1 MNPATFESINL
12 HTITLSQ
19 PCLLA
24 LDSKFITK
32 HKCLIFDLQDSHIS
46 IALSCENAP
55 LGLITNHIN
64 SLFPHKSLKFFLAS
78 SESFAAQ
85 LESITDFQAFKKLQ
99 DNLLFLLQ
107 SQNQHNDDERAA
119 IALLDYIL
127 ELCIKHRASD
137 IHFES
142 QDSIHCVRIRVD
154 GMLREILRLQEAVFE
169 SLSACLKLEC
179 KLDINQ
185 KRQAQDGRFSRVFD
199 SKAFDFR
206 LSVLPTF
213 SGESLV
219 LRILHK
225 NAKIA
230 TLQELGFHK
239 LPLQLITHFANS
251 PSGLILLSGP
261 TGSGKS
267 TTLYAILESIKSPS
281 KKIITLEDPIEY
293 RIHNTTQVLVNDKHH
308 FGFSN
313 ALKALL
319 RHDPDILM
327 IGEIRDENSLDI
339 ALRASLTGHLVLST
353 IHANDSLSV
362 IERLLDM
369 GAKDYLLSIRDEN
382 SLDIALRASL
392 TGHLVLSTIHAN
404 DSLSVIERLL
414 DMGAKDYLLSSTLR
428 LLISQRLVRRLC
440 PYCKIPLSFQ
450 QICEKFES
458 FKLETHILEP
468 YKNARFYTSSACQ
481 HCYMQGYNGRLL
493 IAECLEN
500 SSLLQH
506 YIQSPQDKEIIT
518 KELQKGGF
526 ESMFEAGIKL
536 LAQGQTSF
544 EEIYRVCRL

>member
-1 MNPATFESINL
+1 MNPPVFESINL

-19 PCLLA
+19 SCLLA
-24 LDSKFITK
+24 LDSKFIAK
-32 HKCLIFDLQDSHIS
+32 HKCLIFDLQDSHIF
-46 IALSCENAP
+46 IALSCEDAP
-55 LGLITNHIN
+55 LGLITNHIS

-78 SESFAAQ
+78 SESFTAQ
-85 LESITDFQAFKKLQ
+85 LESITDFQGFYKLQ
-99 DNLLFLLQ
+99 EHLLTLLK
-107 SQNQHNDDERAA
+107 SHNQHNDEKAA
-119 IALLDYIL
+119 VALLDYIL

-142 QDSIHCVRIRVD
+142 QDSIHCIRIRVD
-154 GMLREILRLQEAVFE
+154 GMLREILMLQKLVFE
-169 SLSACLKLEC
+169 SLIACLKLEC

-199 SKAFDFR
+199 TKAFDFR
-206 LSVLPTF
+206 LSVLPSF

-230 TLQELGFHK
+230 TLEELGFQKSQLH
-239 LPLQLITHFANS
+239 LITHFASS

-267 TTLYAILESIKSPS
+267 TTLYAILESIKSPQ

-293 RIHNTTQVLVNDKHH
+293 RIHSTTQVLINDKHN
-308 FGFSN
+308 FGFVN

-369 GAKDYLLSIRDEN
+369 GAKDYLI
-382 SLDIALRASL
+382 
-392 TGHLVLSTIHAN
+392 
-404 DSLSVIERLL
+404 
-414 DMGAKDYLLSSTLR
+414 SSTLR
-428 LLISQRLVRRLC
+428 LIISQRLVRKLC
-440 PYCKIPLSFQ
+440 FHCKIPLSHQ
-450 QICEKFES
+450 QMYKKFES
-458 FKLETHILEP
+458 FKLKTHILKRYE
-468 YKNARFYTSSACQ
+468 KATFYAACGCQ
-481 HCYMQGYNGRLL
+481 HCYMQGYEGRLL
-493 IAECLEN
+493 ITECLEN
-500 SSLLQH
+500 STLLQH
-506 YIQSPQDKEIIT
+506 HITAPQDKEMIIN
-518 KELQKGGF
+518 ELEKSGF
-526 ESMFEAGIKL
+526 ESMFEVGVKI
-536 LAQGQTSF
+536 LAQGLTSF
-544 EEIYRVCRL
+544 EELHRVCRL

>member
-19 PCLLA
+19 SCLLA

-64 SLFPHKSLKFFLAS
+64 SLFPLRHLEFFLAS
-78 SESFAAQ
+78 NESFEAQ

-369 GAKDYLLSIRDEN
+369 GAKDYLLS
-382 SLDIALRASL
+382 
-392 TGHLVLSTIHAN
+392 
-404 DSLSVIERLL
+404 
-414 DMGAKDYLLSSTLR
+414 STLR

>member
-1 MNPATFESINL
+1 MNPNSLESINL

-19 PCLLA
+19 SCLLA
-24 LDSKFITK
+24 LDSKFIAK
-32 HKCLIFDLQDSHIS
+32 HKCLIFDMQDSHIS

-64 SLFPHKSLKFFLAS
+64 SFFPHKSLKFFLAS
-78 SESFAAQ
+78 SESFEAQ
-85 LESITDFQAFKKLQ
+85 LESISDFQGFHKLEK
-99 DNLLFLLQ
+99 NLLTLLK
-107 SQNQHNDDERAA
+107 SHKGHNEDERAA

-142 QDSIHCVRIRVD
+142 QDSIHCIRIRVD
-154 GMLREILRLQEAVFE
+154 GMLTEILRLQKLVFE
-169 SLSACLKLEC
+169 SLIACLKLEC

-199 SKAFDFR
+199 NKAFDFR
-206 LSVLPTF
+206 LSVLPSF

-225 NAKIA
+225 NAKLT
-230 TLQELGFHK
+230 TLERLGFQTRQ
-239 LPLQLITHFANS
+239 LELITHCANF

-267 TTLYAILESIKSPS
+267 TTLYAILESIKSPQ

-293 RIHNTTQVLVNDKHH
+293 RIHSTTQVLINDKQN

-353 IHANDSLSV
+353 IHANNSLSV

-369 GAKDYLLSIRDEN
+369 GAKGYL
-382 SLDIALRASL
+382 
-392 TGHLVLSTIHAN
+392 V
-404 DSLSVIERLL
+404 
-414 DMGAKDYLLSSTLR
+414 SSTLR
-428 LLISQRLVRRLC
+428 LIISQRLVRKLC
-440 PYCKIPLSFQ
+440 IHCKIPLSHQ
-450 QICEKFES
+450 QMYEKFTS
-458 FKLETHILEP
+458 YKLETHILKRYE
-468 YKNARFYTSSACQ
+468 NARFYTACGCQ
-481 HCYMQGYNGRLL
+481 HCYMQGYDGRLL

-500 SSLLQH
+500 SSLLQRH
-506 YIQSPQDKEIIT
+506 ITAPQDREMTI
-518 KELQKGGF
+518 KELEKSGF
-526 ESMFEAGIKL
+526 ESMFEVGIKL
-536 LAQGQTSF
+536 LAQGLTSF
-544 EEIYRVCRL
+544 EELYRVCRL

>member
-12 HTITLSQ
+12 HTITLNQS
-19 PCLLA
+19 CLLA
-24 LDSKFITK
+24 LDSKFIVK
-32 HKCLIFDLQDSHIS
+32 HQCLIFDMQDSSVS
-46 IALSCENAP
+46 IALLCENAP
-55 LGLITNHIN
+55 LGLITNHIS
-64 SLFPHKSLKFFLAS
+64 SLFPHKNLKFFLAS
-78 SESFAAQ
+78 SESFIAQ
-85 LESITDFQAFKKLQ
+85 LKSIADFQGFHKLEQ
-99 DNLLFLLQ
+99 NLLTLLK
-107 SQNQHNDDERAA
+107 SHNQHNDDERAA

-142 QDSIHCVRIRVD
+142 QDSIHCVRIRTD
-154 GMLREILRLQEAVFE
+154 GMLREILTLQKIVFE
-169 SLSACLKLEC
+169 SLIACLKLEC

-206 LSVLPTF
+206 LSVLPSF

-225 NAKIA
+225 NA
-230 TLQELGFHK
+230 TLTTLEKLGFQK
-239 LPLQLITHFANS
+239 KQMEIITHCANY

-267 TTLYAILESIKSPS
+267 TTLYAILESIKSPQ

-293 RIHNTTQVLVNDKHH
+293 RIHNTTQVLINDKHN

-369 GAKDYLLSIRDEN
+369 GAKDYL
-382 SLDIALRASL
+382 
-392 TGHLVLSTIHAN
+392 V
-404 DSLSVIERLL
+404 
-414 DMGAKDYLLSSTLR
+414 SSTLR
-428 LLISQRLVRRLC
+428 LLISQRLVRKLC
-440 PYCKIPLSFQ
+440 PHCKIPLSYQ
-450 QICEKFES
+450 QMCERFKS
-458 FKLETHILEP
+458 YKLETQILKP
-468 YKNARFYTSSACQ
+468 YEKASFYTACGCQ
-481 HCYMQGYNGRLL
+481 HCYMQGYDGRLL

-500 SSLLQH
+500 SSLLQRH
-506 YIQSPQDKEIIT
+506 ITAPQDKKMII
-518 KELQKGGF
+518 KELEKSGF
-526 ESMFEAGIKL
+526 ESMFEVGIKL
-536 LAQGQTSF
+536 LAQGLSSF